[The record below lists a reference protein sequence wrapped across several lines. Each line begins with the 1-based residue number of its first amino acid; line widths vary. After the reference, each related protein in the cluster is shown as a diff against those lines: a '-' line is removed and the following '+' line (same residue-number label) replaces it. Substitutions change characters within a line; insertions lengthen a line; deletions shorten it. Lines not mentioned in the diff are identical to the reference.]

1 MSSPSPSEPATPS
14 LYHAALATTGAC
26 ILAIYA
32 LQGGLL
38 VLGAPPLVA
47 VAASL
52 VTAITLVIL
61 AARRRPGIA
70 GLRLARLRYFAGALL
85 IGASLW
91 FLSLVI
97 VEWLLPEQQAPQLER
112 LVGRSELAPTLVIV
126 AMLPALA
133 EELVFRGVLARA
145 LARRFGRV
153 IAIALSA
160 AVFAAYHLEP
170 LQMIPTFL
178 LGLAFAHV
186 AVRADS
192 ALPTMLGHAT
202 NNAIVIALS
211 RDPDGALGQ
220 WMTSHPGT
228 SLAVCAALTVSGIAL
243 TAR

>member
-32 LQGGLL
+32 LQGGLV
-38 VLGAPPLVA
+38 VLGAPPLAA

-52 VTAITLVIL
+52 VTAIALVL
-61 AARRRPGIA
+61 VAARRRPGIA
-70 GLRLARLRYFAGALL
+70 GLRLARPRYFAGALL

-91 FLSLVI
+91 FLSLVL
-97 VEWLLPEQQAPQLER
+97 VSWLLPGHEAPQLEQ
-112 LVGRSELAPTLVIV
+112 LVDTSELAPTLVIV

-145 LARRFGRV
+145 LARRFGSV
-153 IAIALSA
+153 IAIVASA
-160 AVFAAYHLEP
+160 ALFAVYHLEP

-178 LGLAFAHV
+178 LGLAFAQI

-202 NNAIVIALS
+202 NNAVVIALS
-211 RDPDGALGQ
+211 RDPDGALGH
-220 WMTSHPGT
+220 WMSVHPGT